1 MSLPPQA
8 VERIRSLT
16 DQDAIFHA
24 FDSYPWAKDKTFMSG
39 LFALLGNP
47 NGQPAQGSSP
57 RDMATHARIFYY
69 AQRLGVTIDFTAY
82 QTWLSQHPDHQ
93 APDILPDSYLARHSD
108 SRSQDA
114 AAAAES
120 SASLPWQQA
129 APKNDLFIDK
139 KAAAAGQS
147 QEDQPSYPMAFAE
160 MLKLL
165 QEGKP
170 VPGIRQIPNTVVRD
184 PSIKPVGSRTVPR
197 KPWERDNSSSLT
209 DNPVIPKALDIE
221 FPPVEAEA
229 ESLNQQQSTTS

>member
-1 MSLPPQA
+1 MGQRQNIHGTIKIATDLSAIACENTPNP
-8 VERIRSLT
+8 LT
-16 DQDAIFHA
+16 
-24 FDSYPWAKDKTFMSG
+24 TFQSG

-184 PSIKPVGSRTVPR
+184 PVSASLPSILSPCSM
-197 KPWERDNSSSLT
+197 
-209 DNPVIPKALDIE
+209 
-221 FPPVEAEA
+221 
-229 ESLNQQQSTTS
+229 

>member
-8 VERIRSLT
+8 VERIRALRN
-16 DQDAIFHA
+16 QDSIFYA

-39 LFALLGNP
+39 LFALLGDP

-82 QTWLSQHPDHQ
+82 QNWASQHPEHRV
-93 APDILPDSYLARHSD
+93 PDILPDSYLTQ
-108 SRSQDA
+108 SQDA
-114 AAAAES
+114 ATAAAGG
-120 SASLPWQQA
+120 ASLPWQQA

-139 KAAAAGQS
+139 KAAASQS

-197 KPWERDNSSSLT
+197 KPWERDNNPSSM
-209 DNPVIPKALDIE
+209 DNPVIPKALDVE

-229 ESLNQQQSTTS
+229 EPLNQQQSATSQT